1 MTVKPYIEKFVCVLN
16 WSNESCYGEA
26 ARIFDYFFLTFHSF
40 PSHVLKLPVNVYNL
54 TWWSKY

>member
-1 MTVKPYIEKFVCVLN
+1 MTVKPFIEKFVCVLN

-40 PSHVLKLPVNVYNL
+40 PSHVFCLLME
-54 TWWSKY
+54 TI